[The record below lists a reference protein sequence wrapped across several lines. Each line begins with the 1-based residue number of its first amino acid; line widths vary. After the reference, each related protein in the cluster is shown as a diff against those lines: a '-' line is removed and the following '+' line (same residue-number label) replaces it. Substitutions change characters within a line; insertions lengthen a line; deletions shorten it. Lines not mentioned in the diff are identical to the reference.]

1 MKAYKY
7 TMDIHWIIVLVTI
20 PIWVTCWIRTLKCL
34 AYLSVVANFTL
45 LISIAIVLYYAL
57 IKPTSQCPVGLNF
70 PGVTEFAIFFGQ
82 SIFAFEGIGLV
93 NTTKLLA
100 C

>member
-1 MKAYKY
+1 M
-7 TMDIHWIIVLVTI
+7 
-20 PIWVTCWIRTLKCL
+20 
-34 AYLSVVANFTL
+34 VANFTL
-45 LISIAIVLYYAL
+45 LISIGIVLYYAL

-93 NTTKLLA
+93 LEYATVNFSLMISTLCTGVDIVQ
-100 C
+100 